1 MEENL
6 KIGRSRNARTGALA
20 NSRDVTDSRDVITA
34 TYLTVQFFK
43 EEATPE
49 DEGMSPTIGFL
60 DHDSN

>member
-49 DEGMSPTIGFL
+49 DEGK
-60 DHDSN
+60 